1 MSSTAALD
9 KAAAAVESAAE
20 LAQTQWDDLAGADA
34 PEAAARIAQAKA
46 MLDAAMLGVT
56 ARLEETHEPEKLGWA
71 STKDFL
77 THVTGGHKGAGGG
90 LVRAVD
96 QLRDLPAVGD
106 ALKVGAIS
114 LTQARAIGSKVT
126 TLPRVPKFR
135 TAVADRMLDLV
146 HTNGYDATD
155 LQVAFGDV
163 ARELD
168 VDGTLIK
175 DDRSRER
182 QERAAHLAR
191 HLGFSQDGIGG
202 EYLRGYGS
210 EEESELIKSVLMPLA
225 APVTTEP
232 GACGG
237 VPTDPNAPLLDENG
251 HPTGTRCPDPT
262 CAHDGKDPRDHGR
275 RFWDALVEA
284 CRRLQSTDQL
294 PHDHGA
300 SARIIVT
307 IDQESLRQ
315 KVIDAG
321 LARDGSLPSDQR
333 LSANAVRRLACDAE
347 IIPAVLGSDGQ
358 ILDVGRARRLVTPA
372 IWLALVL
379 RDRHCAF
386 PGCTRLPIACDAHH
400 VVHWADGGATSLDNL
415 MLICRKHHTLV
426 HNTPWTVRI
435 DPATGRPVWTRPPP
449 IDLRDRLRYSPPRT
463 AEEIAAAYEADRAA
477 GRPPPRAA

>member
-1 MSSTAALD
+1 MSSTDALD
-9 KAAAAVESAAE
+9 KAAVAVESAAE
-20 LAQTQWDDLAGADA
+20 LAQAQWDALDGADA
-34 PEAAARIAQAKA
+34 PEAAARIAQARA

-56 ARLEETHEPEKLGWA
+56 ARLEETHAAEKLGWA

-77 THVTGGHKGAGGG
+77 THVTGGHKGSGGG

-96 QLRDLPAVGD
+96 QLRDLPAVRD
-106 ALKVGAIS
+106 ALKDGAIS
-114 LTQARAIGSKVT
+114 LPQARAIGGKVT

-135 TAVADRMLDLV
+135 TAVADRLLELV
-146 HTNGYDATD
+146 HTNAYDASD

-175 DDRSRER
+175 DDRSKER

-191 HLGFSQDGIGG
+191 FLGFSEDGLGG
-202 EYLRGYGS
+202 EHLRGYGC
-210 EEESELIKSVLMPLA
+210 EEEAELIKSVLMPLA

-237 VPTDPNAPLLDENG
+237 VAERPGEPFLDENG
-251 HPTGTRCPDPT
+251 HRSGTPCPDPS

-284 CRRLQSTDQL
+284 CRRLQATDQL
-294 PHDHGA
+294 PHDHGTT
-300 SARIIVT
+300 ARIIVT
-307 IDQESLRQ
+307 IDQESLQ
-315 KVIDAG
+315 QQVIDAG

-333 LSANAVRRLACDAE
+333 LSATAVRRLACDAE

-358 ILDVGRARRLVTPA
+358 ILDVGRAHRLVTAA
-372 IWLALVL
+372 IWLALIL

-386 PGCTRLPIACDAHH
+386 PGCTRPPIACDAHH
-400 VVHWADGGATSLDNL
+400 VVHWADGGPTSLDNL
-415 MLICRKHHTLV
+415 ILLCRRHHTIV

-435 DPATGRPVWTRPPP
+435 DSVTGRPVWTRPPP
-449 IDLRDRLRYSPPRT
+449 VDLRGRLSYSPART
-463 AEEIAAAYEADRAA
+463 AEEIAAALAAGRQA